1 MEWWLIHL
9 LFKLQNQYLTLFK
22 LIFGWINVWKSNP
35 SIKKIELATW
45 ETLSRAWYV
54 DESLA
59 WGEQHGDFED
69 ELFYTPIGIP
79 KKEDTSFTTLL
90 HPKTHL
96 EVNLHIYST
105 IVKKLTQLKVAS
117 KSQNSKG
124 VKTKSKC
131 RVSD

>member
-1 MEWWLIHL
+1 M
-9 LFKLQNQYLTLFK
+9 
-22 LIFGWINVWKSNP
+22 
-35 SIKKIELATW
+35 W
-45 ETLSRAWYV
+45 ETLNRAWYV

-59 WGEQHGDFED
+59 WGEQDGDSED

-79 KKEDTSFTTLL
+79 EKEDISFTTLL

-96 EVNLHIYST
+96 EIYSHIYST
-105 IVKKLTQLKVAS
+105 IVKQLTQLNVVS
-117 KSQNSKG
+117 KSQNSRG